1 LLPLGKLFTDTVKM
15 IAYRAET
22 ATVGILKKHLAK
34 EDDARALAREIF
46 VSSADILPDEKA
58 NTLTIRLHR
67 TATAARDRAVEA
79 LLAELNESDFM
90 HPETGLRMRYQ
101 LV

>member
-1 LLPLGKLFTDTVKM
+1 M
-15 IAYRAET
+15 RAAPALVASRRFARWCQENFF
-22 ATVGILKKHLAK
+22 AN

-79 LLAELNESDFM
+79 LLAELNESDFV
-90 HPETGLRMRYQ
+90 HPVTGLRMRYQ